1 MDIEGLLQARR
12 PPTIADILF
21 NLSSD
26 VDVGALRK
34 GQKWHQI
41 VIRKS
46 R

>member
-34 GQKWHQI
+34 GQK
-41 VIRKS
+41 
-46 R
+46 